1 MSAILESIITEHA
14 KKFKVG
20 KTRLAEFARIV
31 QEMPVEKQR
40 KISETS
46 SAIRDTILKQTEGF
60 TSKDIAEITG
70 VQPAVVNNNLYS
82 LQRAGVVSPT
92 GETRQYGRGKPATVW
107 QLNN

>member
-1 MSAILESIITEHA
+1 MSAILETIITEHA

-31 QEMPVEKQR
+31 QETPVEKQR
-40 KISETS
+40 KISDTS
-46 SAIRDTILKQTEGF
+46 SAIRDTIMKQGEAF
-60 TSKDIAEITG
+60 TSKDIADSLG
-70 VQPAVVNNNLYS
+70 VQPAIVNNNLYS

-107 QLNN
+107 QLNS

>member
-1 MSAILESIITEHA
+1 MSAILETIITEHA

-31 QEMPVEKQR
+31 QETPVKKDR
-40 KISETS
+40 KISDTS
-46 SAIRDTILKQTEGF
+46 TVIRDTILKQGEAF
-60 TSKDIAEITG
+60 TSKDIAEIVG
-70 VQPAVVNNNLYS
+70 VPPAIVNNNLYS

-107 QLNN
+107 QVNN